1 MFNRKNLVLL
11 SILTI
16 AGVLLLALTY
26 RSEQPAKKGG
36 KGAYPLRLEDSYQR
50 VVTLDR
56 KPERIVSVAPNI
68 TEIIFAL
75 GKGGLLAGRT
85 EYCDFPPE
93 ARKVAS
99 IGSLLEPNI
108 EKIIALN
115 PDIVIAS
122 THFQKEVL
130 KKLEGLG
137 VKVAVLYGA
146 EDFEG
151 VYFTIAQ
158 VGRIVGA
165 DARADKLI
173 AGMKRKV
180 RAITGRVRGRPRPR
194 VYYVMTF
201 GKTGDYTAGGDTFLG
216 KMLAMAGGANVAG
229 ESKGWQYSLE
239 KLVEQDPDYIVC
251 AKSYASLE
259 ALRHASGY
267 RELTAVKAGKVLEI
281 DNNLLDRQGP
291 RLVEGLETLARFL
304 HPEAFTGGRHETE
317 GERRGNRDDL

>member
-1 MFNRKNLVLL
+1 MFNRKNLVIL
-11 SILTI
+11 SILIIT
-16 AGVLLLALTY
+16 GVILFGISY
-26 RSEQPAKKGG
+26 RNEQPAKKGG

-93 ARKVAS
+93 ARKVES
-99 IGSLLEPNI
+99 IGGLLDPNI
-108 EKIIALN
+108 EKIVALN

-122 THFQKEVL
+122 THFQKEAL
-130 KKLEGLG
+130 KKLEDLG

-146 EDFEG
+146 ADFDG

-158 VGRIVGA
+158 VGKIVDAVPQA
-165 DARADKLI
+165 DRLI
-173 AGMKRKV
+173 AAMRRKV
-180 RAITGRVRGRPRPR
+180 ATITGRVRGQPRTK
-194 VYYVMTF
+194 VYYLVGF
-201 GKTGDYTAGGDTFLG
+201 GKAGDYTAGGDTFIG
-216 KMLAMAGGANVAG
+216 KMLALAGGANVAG
-229 ESKGWQYSLE
+229 DSKGWQYSLE
-239 KLVEQDPDYIVC
+239 KLVEKDPDAIIC
-251 AKSYASLE
+251 AKNYASLE
-259 ALRHASGY
+259 ALRHAAGY
-267 RELTAVKAGKVLEI
+267 RELTAVRAGKVLEI

-304 HPEAFTGGRHETE
+304 HPEAFAGGKR
-317 GERRGNRDDL
+317 